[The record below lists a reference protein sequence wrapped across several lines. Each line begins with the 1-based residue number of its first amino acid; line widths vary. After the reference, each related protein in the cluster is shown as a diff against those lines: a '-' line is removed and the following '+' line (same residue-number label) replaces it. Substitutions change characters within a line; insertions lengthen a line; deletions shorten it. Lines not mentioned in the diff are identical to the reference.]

1 VKYAFG
7 PFGEGGYDSGAMV
20 DSPPAQRSAHPS
32 IEQEE
37 LRGISRTVAEI
48 EWLLL
53 ILVLV
58 YVIVGR
64 PLPDIEPA
72 LSMALFFYAAF
83 VMSFRYTNFYRR
95 ETRWKICVETLAMIV
110 FITWALWFTGG
121 AASPLLNAYLLVV
134 ITAALTLG
142 KFITL
147 VHVALIGACLLV
159 LDSMVGG
166 KDLVRLAY
174 LGGFGAQLAPVIL
187 VAYITTMFSADIR
200 YGLNRAKLLS
210 ETDELSGLYN
220 MRGFVVIANRL
231 FAQAQRYAR
240 SASFL
245 MVDSDSL
252 KQVNDTY
259 GHEAGNR
266 LLQHV
271 VKAMQGHLRATDV
284 PARYGGDEFIIMLPD
299 TPARGA
305 LEVAE
310 RIRNAV
316 ESTPFATEAGRAPC
330 TVSIGVASFPQDGR
344 SIESL
349 LARADR
355 ALYDAKAAGRNRVV
369 QYNAGMERTAPPAA
383 EAQIPNST

>member
-1 VKYAFG
+1 
-7 PFGEGGYDSGAMV
+7 MT
-20 DSPPAQRSAHPS
+20 DSPPAHHSALPS

-53 ILVLV
+53 VLVLV
-58 YVIVGR
+58 YVVFGR
-64 PLPDIEPA
+64 PPVEVETA
-72 LSMALFFYAAF
+72 LSMALFFFAAF
-83 VMSFRYTNFYRR
+83 VMSFRYTNFYKR
-95 ETRWKICVETLAMIV
+95 ETRWKIAVETLAMIV

-121 AASPLLNAYLLVV
+121 PASPLLNAYLLVV

-142 KFITL
+142 KTVTL
-147 VHVALIGACLLV
+147 IEVALIGACIVLLD
-159 LDSMVGG
+159 LQVGG
-166 KDLVRLAY
+166 KDMMQLAY
-174 LGGFGAQLAPVIL
+174 LGNFVAQLAPVIL

-210 ETDELSGLYN
+210 ETDELTGLYN
-220 MRGFVVIANRL
+220 MRGFIVTANRL

-252 KQVNDTY
+252 KQVNDSY

-266 LLQHV
+266 LLQHI
-271 VKAMQGHLRATDV
+271 VKSMQGHLRATDV
-284 PARYGGDEFIIMLPD
+284 PARYGGDEFVIMLPD

-316 ESTPFATEAGRAPC
+316 EATPFATEAGRVPC
-330 TVSIGVASFPQDGR
+330 TVSIGVASYPQDGR
-344 SIESL
+344 SIEAL

-355 ALYDAKAAGRNRVV
+355 ALYEAKAAGRNRVAQHDV
-369 QYNAGMERTAPPAA
+369 AMQCNAQPAGGF
-383 EAQIPNST
+383 QIPNST

>member
-1 VKYAFG
+1 M
-7 PFGEGGYDSGAMV
+7 S
-20 DSPPAQRSAHPS
+20 
-32 IEQEE
+32 
-37 LRGISRTVAEI
+37 
-48 EWLLL
+48 
-53 ILVLV
+53 
-58 YVIVGR
+58 
-64 PLPDIEPA
+64 
-72 LSMALFFYAAF
+72 LFVCASF
-83 VMSFRYTNFYRR
+83 VMSFRYTMFYKS
-95 ETRWKICVETLAMIV
+95 ETRWKIAVETLAMIV

-121 AASPLLNAYLLVV
+121 AASPLVNSYLLVV

-142 KFITL
+142 KTVTL
-147 VHVALIGACLLV
+147 VEVALIGACLLL
-159 LDSMVGG
+159 LDWQVGG
-166 KDLVRLAY
+166 RDMVRLAY
-174 LGGFGAQLAPVIL
+174 VGGFAAQLAPVVL

-210 ETDELSGLYN
+210 ETDELTGLYN

-240 SASFL
+240 AASFL

-252 KQVNDTY
+252 KQVNDSY

-266 LLQHV
+266 LLQHI
-271 VKAMQGHLRATDV
+271 VKSMQGHLRATDV
-284 PARYGGDEFIIMLPD
+284 PARYGGDEFVILLPD

-316 ESTPFATEAGRAPC
+316 ESTPFSTEAGRVPC

-344 SIESL
+344 SIEIL

-355 ALYDAKAAGRNRVV
+355 ALYEAKAAGRNRVMQHDTANERVV
-369 QYNAGMERTAPPAA
+369 QPTAA
-383 EAQIPNST
+383 AQIPNST

>member
-1 VKYAFG
+1 M
-7 PFGEGGYDSGAMV
+7 PDSTLE
-20 DSPPAQRSAHPS
+20 QRRTLPS
-32 IEQEE
+32 VEQEE

-53 ILVLV
+53 VLVLV
-58 YVIVGR
+58 YVLFGR
-64 PLPDIEPA
+64 PIPDIEPA

-83 VMSFRYTNFYRR
+83 VMSFRYTNFYKR
-95 ETRWKICVETLAMIV
+95 ETRWKVAVETLAMIA

-121 AASPLLNAYLLVV
+121 LASPLVNAYLLVV

-142 KFITL
+142 KAMTL
-147 VHVALIGACLLV
+147 AEVALIGACYLF
-159 LDSMVGG
+159 LDWQVGG
-166 KDLVRLAY
+166 KDMVRLAY
-174 LGGFGAQLAPVIL
+174 LGGFAAQLAPVLL

-210 ETDELSGLYN
+210 ETDDLTGLYN
-220 MRGFVVIANRL
+220 MRGFVAIANRL

-240 SASFL
+240 AASFL

-252 KQVNDTY
+252 KQVNDSY

-271 VKAMQGHLRATDV
+271 VKAMQGQLRATDV
-284 PARYGGDEFIIMLPD
+284 PARYGGDEFVVMLPD

-316 ESTPFATEAGRAPC
+316 GSTPFATEAGRVPC
-330 TVSIGVASFPQDGR
+330 TVSIGVASYPQDGR
-344 SIESL
+344 SLEAL

-355 ALYDAKAAGRNRVV
+355 ALYEAKAAGRNRVM
-369 QYNAGMERTAPPAA
+369 QHDAAMERGTPRAA
-383 EAQIPNST
+383 DAQIPTST

>member
-1 VKYAFG
+1 M
-7 PFGEGGYDSGAMV
+7 P
-20 DSPPAQRSAHPS
+20 DSPSAQRGTLPS

-58 YVIVGR
+58 YVVFGR
-64 PLPDIEPA
+64 PIPDIEPA
-72 LSMALFFYAAF
+72 LSMALFFFAAF
-83 VMSFRYTNFYRR
+83 VMSFRYTNFYKR
-95 ETRWKICVETLAMIV
+95 ETRWKIAVETLAMIA
-110 FITWALWFTGG
+110 FITWVLWFTGG
-121 AASPLLNAYLLVV
+121 LQSPLLNAYLLVV

-142 KFITL
+142 KATTL
-147 VHVALIGACLLV
+147 AEVALIGVCYLF
-159 LDSMVGG
+159 LDWQVGG
-166 KDLVRLAY
+166 KDMARLAVW
-174 LGGFGAQLAPVIL
+174 GGFAAHIAPVVL

-210 ETDELSGLYN
+210 ETDELTGLYN

-231 FAQAQRYAR
+231 FAQAQRYERA
-240 SASFL
+240 ASFL

-252 KQVNDTY
+252 KQVNDRY

-266 LLQHV
+266 LLRHV
-271 VKAMQGHLRATDV
+271 VKAMQGHLRATDI
-284 PARYGGDEFIIMLPD
+284 PARYGGDEFVIMLPD

-310 RIRNAV
+310 RIRQAV
-316 ESTPFATEAGRAPC
+316 ESAPFTTEVGRVPC
-330 TVSIGVASFPQDGR
+330 TVSIGVASYPQDGR
-344 SIESL
+344 GIESL

-355 ALYDAKAAGRNRVV
+355 ALYEAKAAGRNRVV
-369 QYNAGMERTAPPAA
+369 QHDAAAARGAPAVAG
-383 EAQIPNST
+383 AQMPNST

>member
-1 VKYAFG
+1 V
-7 PFGEGGYDSGAMV
+7 PE
-20 DSPPAQRSAHPS
+20 SPPHAQRSTLPS

-58 YVIVGR
+58 YVIFGR
-64 PLPDIEPA
+64 PIPDIEPA

-83 VMSFRYTNFYRR
+83 VMSFRYTNFYKR
-95 ETRWKICVETLAMIV
+95 ETRWKIAVETLAMIG

-142 KFITL
+142 KTLTL
-147 VHVALIGACLLV
+147 VEVALIGACLLF
-159 LDSMVGG
+159 LDWQVGG
-166 KDLVRLAY
+166 KDMARLAY
-174 LGGFGAQLAPVIL
+174 WGGFGAQIAPVIL

-210 ETDELSGLYN
+210 ETDELTGLYN
-220 MRGFVVIANRL
+220 MRGFVVIASRL
-231 FAQAQRYAR
+231 FAQAQRYERA
-240 SASFL
+240 ASIL

-252 KQVNDTY
+252 KQVNDRF
-259 GHEAGNR
+259 GHDAGNR
-266 LLQHV
+266 MLQHV

-284 PARYGGDEFIIMLPD
+284 PARYGGDEFVVMLPD

-305 LEVAE
+305 QEVAE
-310 RIRNAV
+310 RIRHAVDNA
-316 ESTPFATEAGRAPC
+316 PFVTEAGRVAC
-330 TVSIGVASFPQDGR
+330 TVSIGIASFPQDGR
-344 SIESL
+344 TLEAL

-355 ALYDAKAAGRNRVV
+355 ALYEAKEGGRNRVS
-369 QYNAGMERTAPPAA
+369 QFRPA
-383 EAQIPNST
+383 